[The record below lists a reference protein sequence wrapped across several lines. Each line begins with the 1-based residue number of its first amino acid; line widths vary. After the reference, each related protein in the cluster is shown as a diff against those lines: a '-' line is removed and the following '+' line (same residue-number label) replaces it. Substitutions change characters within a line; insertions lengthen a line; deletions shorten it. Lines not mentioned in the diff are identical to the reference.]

1 MLIFEVF
8 PPVRKPLVA
17 TFSETRA
24 VTSPEDIVKNV
35 WKFQKH
41 EKSIDY
47 FGNLVQFLLS
57 KTLRFEGFFASKM
70 TNGG

>member
-8 PPVRKPLVA
+8 LPVRKPLVA
-17 TFSETRA
+17 TFSETRG
-24 VTSPEDIVKNV
+24 VTSPKDIVKNV

-47 FGNLVQFLLS
+47 FGNLVQFLL
-57 KTLRFEGFFASKM
+57 
-70 TNGG
+70 

>member
-24 VTSPEDIVKNV
+24 VTSPKDIVKNV
-35 WKFQKH
+35 RKFQKH

-47 FGNLVQFLLS
+47 FGNLVQFLL
-57 KTLRFEGFFASKM
+57 
-70 TNGG
+70 